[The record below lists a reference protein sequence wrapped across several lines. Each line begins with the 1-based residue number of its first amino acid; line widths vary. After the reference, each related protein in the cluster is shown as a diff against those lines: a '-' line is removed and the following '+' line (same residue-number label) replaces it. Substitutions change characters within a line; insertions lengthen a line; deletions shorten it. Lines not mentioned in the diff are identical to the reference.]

1 MSILIILYLIS
12 WSMLIIT
19 VHLQMP
25 QVFYRWTKIIT
36 AFLFVMIATQ
46 NNHPII
52 LATLILFF
60 TGDVLLAF
68 ANGGKVKRWL
78 MWGLFFFWLGHI
90 GLIFCIIAHQTFN
103 YLSLIMG
110 LTLVFLLIMIKKL
123 FSQINFRG
131 LFPILLLYGYTLGIL
146 GSLAILNFNS
156 ILTLASGILIFILSD
171 ICLIFWYFYPQCPRT
186 VKLINVITYFG
197 AVLLIALS

>member
-1 MSILIILYLIS
+1 MPTLSILYLIS
-12 WSMLIIT
+12 WSLLMFT
-19 VHLQMP
+19 VLLQLP
-25 QVFYRWTKIIT
+25 QGFYRWTKIIT
-36 AFLFVMIATQ
+36 ALLFVMIAVKS
-46 NNHPII
+46 NHPII

-60 TGDVLLAF
+60 TGDVFLAF
-68 ANGGKVKRWL
+68 ANGGKVKHWL
-78 MWGLFFFWLGHI
+78 MWGLLFFWLGHI
-90 GLIFCIIAHQTFN
+90 GLIFCIVAQQTFS

-110 LTLVFLLIMIKKL
+110 LTLVFLLIIIKKL

-156 ILTLASGILIFILSD
+156 MLTLASGILIFILSD
-171 ICLIFWYFYPQCPRT
+171 ICLIFWYFYPQCPRI
-186 VKLINVITYFG
+186 VKLMNVITYFG